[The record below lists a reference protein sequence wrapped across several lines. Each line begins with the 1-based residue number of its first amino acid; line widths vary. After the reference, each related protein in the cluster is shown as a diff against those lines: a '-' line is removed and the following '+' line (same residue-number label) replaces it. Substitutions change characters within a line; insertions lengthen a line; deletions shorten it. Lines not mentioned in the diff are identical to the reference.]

1 MNYRHIYHA
10 GNFADVFKHA
20 VLTLLVE
27 RLKDKPAAFCVL
39 DTHAGAGLYDV
50 ESPEAQKTGEFA
62 RGFGQLGLG
71 REAGQGGLPAE
82 LAPYVAAVRA
92 ANPGGGLRFYPGSP
106 RLVRALLRPQDR
118 LVACELHPE
127 DAASLKRLLARDPQV
142 QVHRRDGYEAL
153 GALLPPREKRGLVLI
168 DPPFEEPGERR
179 QVAQALARA
188 HARWPQGVY
197 AIWYPIKS
205 EAEARLFHGELANT
219 GIRRQL
225 AAEMT
230 VRAGGDPAA
239 LNGCGMAVVNP
250 PFRLEATLAGVLPEL
265 HARLAAEGGTRVAWL
280 VKEQGPVA
288 E

>member
-27 RLKDKPAAFCVL
+27 RLKDKPAAFAVL

-50 ESPEAQKTGEFA
+50 ESAEAQKTGEFA

-71 REAGQGGLPAE
+71 REAGQDGLPAE
-82 LAPYVAAVRA
+82 LAPYFAAVRA

-118 LVACELHPE
+118 LVACELHPG
-127 DAASLKRLLARDPQV
+127 DAGALKRLFARDPQV
-142 QVHRRDGYEAL
+142 QVHHRDGYEAM
-153 GALLPPREKRGLVLI
+153 GALLPPNEKRGLVLI

-179 QVAQALARA
+179 RVAQALARA

-197 AIWYPIKS
+197 AVWYPIKA

-219 GIRRQL
+219 GIRRIL

-230 VRAGGDPAA
+230 VRAGGNPEV
-239 LNGCGMAVVNP
+239 LNGCGMAIVNP
-250 PFRLEATLAGVLPEL
+250 PYRLEETLGRVLPGL
-265 HARLAAEGGTRVAWL
+265 HAKLAAEGRARVAWL
-280 VKEQGPVA
+280 APE
-288 E
+288 

>member
-27 RLKDKPAAFCVL
+27 RLKDKPAAFAVL

-50 ESPEAQKTGEFA
+50 ESAEAQKTGEFA

-71 REAGQGGLPAE
+71 RGEGQGGLPAE
-82 LAPYVAAVRA
+82 LALYLAAVRS
-92 ANPGGGLRFYPGSP
+92 ANPSGGLRFYPGSP

-118 LVACELHPE
+118 LTACELHPG
-127 DAASLKRLLARDPQV
+127 DAASLKRLFARDPQV
-142 QVHRRDGYEAL
+142 QVHHRDGYEAL
-153 GALLPPREKRGLVLI
+153 GALLPPKEKRGLVLI

-179 QVAQALARA
+179 QAAQALARA
-188 HARWPQGVY
+188 HARWPQGIY
-197 AIWYPIKS
+197 AIWYPIKA

-219 GIRRQL
+219 GIRRVL

-230 VRAGGDPAA
+230 LRARGNPEV
-239 LNGCGMAVVNP
+239 LNGCGMAIVNP
-250 PFRLEATLAGVLPEL
+250 PFRLEETLGRVLPGL
-265 HARLAAEGGTRVAWL
+265 HAKLAAEGGTRVAWL
-280 VKEQGPVA
+280 AA

>member
-27 RLKDKPAAFCVL
+27 RLKDKPAPFCVL

-50 ESPEAQKTGEFA
+50 ESAEAQKTGEFA
-62 RGFGQLGLG
+62 RGFGQF
-71 REAGQGGLPAE
+71 AGAAGAGELPAG
-82 LAPYVAAVRA
+82 LAPYLAAVRA
-92 ANPGGGLRFYPGSP
+92 ANPAGGARFYPGSP

-127 DAASLKRLLARDPQV
+127 DAASLKHLFAHDPQV

-197 AIWYPIKS
+197 AIWYPIKA

-225 AAEMT
+225 AAEIT
-230 VRAGGDPAA
+230 VCAGGDPET
-239 LNGCGMAVVNP
+239 LNGCGMAIVNP
-250 PFRLEATLAGVLPEL
+250 PFRLEETLGRVLPAV
-265 HARLAAEGGTRVAWL
+265 HARLAAEGGTRAAWL
-280 VKEQGPVA
+280 VPE
-288 E
+288 